1 MMELKDYI
9 NYFALEKVKFD
20 ACKKRVELYNRKIKE
35 IMTNNNL
42 STAESE
48 DYVCKKIVSTRESLN
63 EDKLLKILKENEIDG
78 AIKTKEYVD
87 LDVLESMLYSNELDS
102 DITSKINQ
110 CFSTKEVVS
119 LRISDKK
126 EV

>member
-1 MMELKDYI
+1 MVELKDYI
-9 NYFALEKVKFD
+9 NYFALEKIKLD
-20 ACKKRVELYNRKIKE
+20 ACKKRVEEYNKKIKE
-35 IMTNNNL
+35 IMTNDNL
-42 STAESE
+42 SVAESE

-63 EDKLLKILKENEIDG
+63 EDKLLKILKENGIDG

-102 DITSKINQ
+102 DMTSKINQ